1 MIHRDVVERW
11 IILGGADGG
20 GRIILRGVV
29 VQIRRGI
36 EVTKITTRVWSRL
49 VEESIRCRGIR
60 VAVGDG
66 VVRLLRLFVLNLFAR
81 GVFRY
86 VNRYVRYKS
95 IEMEVSI
102 IFYSARQL
110 LFLKI
115 SQRCFRLRLVIP
127 ILSNFDRIS

>member
-36 EVTKITTRVWSRL
+36 EVTKITRVWSRL
-49 VEESIRCRGIR
+49 LEESIRCRGIR
-60 VAVGDG
+60 VAVGYG

-81 GVFRY
+81 SVFRY
-86 VNRYVRYKS
+86 VNRVRINKYVF
-95 IEMEVSI
+95 EMEVSI
-102 IFYSARQL
+102 IFYFRSTVTFFENIATM
-110 LFLKI
+110 FLT
-115 SQRCFRLRLVIP
+115 
-127 ILSNFDRIS
+127 